1 MVCSPSVVM
10 TMASDLA
17 PRALKICSMALTLPD
32 TLEWIGAETAA
43 SLSPMSWPTL
53 TVSPTFTT
61 GLQGSSIFCYLEM
74 VTAAGTGMIT
84 LSNSAVFFWCFT
96 WMLGSEWNIATGIPP
111 NCLF

>member
-61 GLQGSSIFCYLEM
+61 GLQGAPMC
-74 VTAAGTGMIT
+74 
-84 LSNSAVFFWCFT
+84 
-96 WMLGSEWNIATGIPP
+96 
-111 NCLF
+111 